1 MMLNFK
7 QQAIKCLLLLNK
19 GSPHIPKIIYRKFL
33 N

>member
-7 QQAIKCLLLLNK
+7 QQAIKRLLLNK